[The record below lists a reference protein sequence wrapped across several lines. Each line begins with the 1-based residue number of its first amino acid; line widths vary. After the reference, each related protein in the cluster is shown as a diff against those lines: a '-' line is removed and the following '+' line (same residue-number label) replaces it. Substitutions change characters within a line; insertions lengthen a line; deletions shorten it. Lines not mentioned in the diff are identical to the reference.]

1 MAEVMAE
8 ARIGASALAFGP
20 ASDLPLLAAG
30 SAPGSSNPVIAFFRA
45 AALDPELLHLVARVP
60 TPSPFCRMSW
70 SRPTEATYQSD
81 SFPAGLVA
89 GGLENGVVAI
99 WDPRRLLPAQSRD
112 LNDSIIED
120 FFVNKDELQ
129 FHSISENTLG
139 LGSDGIDW
147 DLHHEIIEQIESRS
161 RSRSRWKAPLNI
173 IEDYLVVKD
182 FHETSQHGNV
192 TPKSDPHNR
201 QIESRSRWK
210 APLNIIEDYFVVK
223 DFHETSQHGN
233 VTPKSDPHNS
243 SSVLSSK
250 EEGNGVW
257 QHPFKVIDDYCT
269 SKSSCTAMDDCSV
282 ALLRCNS
289 GPVRGLA
296 FSPVNPHILAA
307 GADQGRILVWDV
319 KNPSKRSIPTFWCKE
334 AAATDNAEVTC
345 ISWNCFDPN
354 IILSASNCGIT
365 MWDVGMKCPLI
376 RKLQAKRS
384 LIQWSPFDKNVFVA
398 ASEDYGDIHA
408 MQIWDTR
415 CMDLPVQKIKA
426 NTQGVNALSWSTF
439 DEDIVLACTKDS
451 KLLMAN
457 VKRGEVFSDV
467 ETPAAC
473 LDIQWSAHDNHHF
486 AVASPEKI
494 AMYRSSVV
502 S

>member
-173 IEDYLVVKD
+173 IEDY
-182 FHETSQHGNV
+182 
-192 TPKSDPHNR
+192 
-201 QIESRSRWK
+201 
-210 APLNIIEDYFVVK
+210 FVVK

-233 VTPKSDPHNS
+233 VTPKSDPHN

-398 ASEDYGDIHA
+398 ASEDYGDIPA